1 MRKYE
6 IQPLSSSPDAG
17 AEIAKK
23 RLIELSDVLV
33 PGTRIGFDS
42 VME

>member
-17 AEIAKK
+17 VEMAKE
-23 RLIELSDVLV
+23 RLSELSDVLV
-33 PGTRIGFDS
+33 PGTKIGFDS